1 MTKQNKIK
9 KTYHLEADVVQMVE
23 ELRVHYGVNYNTL
36 ANNVFKFA
44 YKQMKNDVSFSNT
57 EDLKKVLDFFKER
70 LNNKDKEILELKE
83 VINRMIDKN
92 KSIEEDLGKYIDKT
106 NKAINVINQH
116 TETINSSK
124 EFSSGLRKDVD
135 ELIEHKN
142 KKLFAFSNKG

>member
-1 MTKQNKIK
+1 
-9 KTYHLEADVVQMVE
+9 MVE

-106 NKAINVINQH
+106 NNAINVINQH

-142 KKLFAFSNKG
+142 KKLFAFSNKW

>member
-1 MTKQNKIK
+1 MTRQNKIK

-44 YKQMKNDVSFSNT
+44 YKQMKNDVSFANT

-70 LNNKDKEILELKE
+70 LDNKDKEILELKE
-83 VINRMIDKN
+83 EMKRMIDKSKN
-92 KSIEEDLGKYIDKT
+92 IEDDLDKNIQKT
-106 NKAINVINQH
+106 NKAVNIINQH
-116 TETINSSK
+116 TNDIQGNK
-124 EFSSGLRKDVD
+124 EVSIGLRKDVN

-142 KKLFAFSNKG
+142 KKIFGFGNKG